1 MLFDHRFNFE
11 TGPGWLSWEKMQLSG
26 WDERSINNTFAM
38 HYNGRNKPWYAYL
51 VSLRYFS

>member
-38 HYNGRNKPWYAYL
+38 HYNGRNKPWYACL
-51 VSLRYFS
+51 VSLR